1 MKYLQS
7 LIILTLC
14 LIVLNG
20 FGQKTNQGTNY
31 VVVKIYEPIHKSG
44 EIIIAYGK
52 DKSERIAVEKLDSE
66 HHEYNSNRLVDIF
79 NRLNDEGFEL
89 ISSSSSAH
97 GNPASILHVNS
108 FVFGRKD

>member
-1 MKYLQS
+1 MKYFQS
-7 LIILTLC
+7 LIILSLC
-14 LIVLNG
+14 LFVFNG

-66 HHEYNSNRLVDIF
+66 HHEYNSNKLVDIF

-89 ISSSSSAH
+89 ISSSSLSLVECAK
-97 GNPASILHVNS
+97 HVQPMCL
-108 FVFGRKD
+108 V